1 MDPAYPGWMRSRYS
15 QWDGSQDPLGPD
27 VPAAEL
33 LEQMSE
39 DLLSGAGAQGAMSG
53 LLRRGMRGRFGG
65 LDALRARL
73 REARAREQA
82 RLNLQGPLEEIR
94 ERLGKIVERERST
107 LSFKAEEDARMREA
121 ILDSLPPD
129 VPGQIRELSDYRFV
143 DPQAQREFD
152 ELMEHLRDQVL
163 GAYFRNMAEGMRNL
177 SPEQV
182 QRFKDMLAELNQMI
196 ERRDRGEEED
206 FDGFMQRYGD
216 MFPDNPRTL
225 DELLENMARRM
236 AALSRLLASL
246 SAEQRGELQS
256 LAEQVMADMDLAFE
270 VDRLGANLASMFPD
284 MPWGDPALAAGDEEM
299 PLSATVDAME
309 RLHDFEDLDRS
320 MRGEYVGASLED
332 VDDEALRRTLGEAAA
347 RDLRRLKQIERTL
360 EQAGLVSRRE
370 GRLEVTPKGARKLG
384 ERALVKVFERLRRDR
399 EGTHDA
405 REVGGLAEPTG
416 STRPWT
422 FGDTGQIAVQRTV
435 FNAVVRGGPG
445 ADVHILPDDFEL
457 VDAEQRTEAATAL
470 LLDLSFSMPL
480 RGHFVHAKRMALALH
495 ALIEGRYPHDRLYM
509 IGFSDYAR
517 RMEPQDLT
525 AAGWERVYGTNMQHA
540 FNLAGRLLAQH
551 PRATRQVIMVTDG
564 EPTAHL
570 EGEEVFF
577 SWPPVPRTIQ
587 LTLTEALRLSRAGVT
602 VNVFMLEDSPGLI
615 RFMERLAKLTAGR
628 VFLMDDREIGD
639 FIVRDYVSRRPQ

>member
-1 MDPAYPGWMRSRYS
+1 MRSRYS
-15 QWDGSQDPLGPD
+15 QWDGSQDPFGPD

-33 LEQMSE
+33 LEEMSE

-82 RLNLQGPLEEIR
+82 RLNLQGPLDEIR
-94 ERLGKIVERERST
+94 ERLGEIVERERST

-121 ILDSLPPD
+121 VLDSLPPD

-143 DPQAQREFD
+143 EQQAQREFD

-177 SPEQV
+177 SPEQI
-182 QRFKDMLAELNQMI
+182 QRFKDMLAELNQMV
-196 ERRDRGEEED
+196 ERRDRGED
-206 FDGFMQRYGD
+206 DGFDGFMQRYGD

-236 AALSRLLASL
+236 AALSRLVASL
-246 SAEQRGELQS
+246 SAEQRAELQG

-284 MPWGDPALAAGDEEM
+284 MPWGDPALAAGDEAM

-320 MRGEYVGASLED
+320 MRGEYAGASLED
-332 VDDEALRRTLGEAAA
+332 VEEEALRRTLGETAA
-347 RDLRRLKQIERTL
+347 RDIRRLKKIERTL

-445 ADVHILPDDFEL
+445 ADVHLLPDDFEL
-457 VDAEQRTEAATAL
+457 VDAEQRTESATAL